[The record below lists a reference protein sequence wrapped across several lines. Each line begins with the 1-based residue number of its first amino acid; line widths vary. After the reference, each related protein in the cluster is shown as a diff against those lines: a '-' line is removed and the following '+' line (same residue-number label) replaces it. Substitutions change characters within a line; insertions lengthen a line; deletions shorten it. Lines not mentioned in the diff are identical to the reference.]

1 MFPTG
6 ARFAYSFGPFL
17 FEVDAATARL
27 FRGRERLPLSA
38 PQSAILLQLIANA
51 GHVVSKDALA
61 EAGWKNVAVT
71 TNSVTQS
78 VLRLRKVL
86 EATPSPN
93 TPEYIETIPNHGY
106 RFIAPVERREPLDAD
121 SSSEAELAPYRAFVQ
136 GRADLYT
143 LNRDA
148 IRRARRAFEAA
159 LRLDPDYGRAHVGLA
174 NACALAF
181 EATRVDTACDLEA
194 LQQAIRHARHG
205 TQLSP
210 SSGEAWSTLAF
221 VLSLHGDAKDSAAA
235 ALKAIALEPGNWL
248 HSLRLAYLSWG
259 EARIDAART
268 VLKLCPGLALAHCLR
283 ASPW

>member
-93 TPEYIETIPNHGY
+93 SKPSATPATG
-106 RFIAPVERREPLDAD
+106 RSCRR
-121 SSSEAELAPYRAFVQ
+121 
-136 GRADLYT
+136 
-143 LNRDA
+143 
-148 IRRARRAFEAA
+148 RRVRRGARS
-159 LRLDPDYGRAHVGLA
+159 RL
-174 NACALAF
+174 C
-181 EATRVDTACDLEA
+181 
-194 LQQAIRHARHG
+194 
-205 TQLSP
+205 
-210 SSGEAWSTLAF
+210 
-221 VLSLHGDAKDSAAA
+221 
-235 ALKAIALEPGNWL
+235 
-248 HSLRLAYLSWG
+248 
-259 EARIDAART
+259 
-268 VLKLCPGLALAHCLR
+268 
-283 ASPW
+283 